1 MTKGSWDE
9 EGGFAQEAPS
19 LLSLSVT
26 HPPGCPRAWP
36 HQVPMARPLGVGL
49 GPSACSWVLEWG
61 VGCQEPLVGLAHTHH
76 CPAGRS
82 DAPSRPLS
90 TWTSPGW
97 GDSDGGRTV
106 LAPPSPYPSAP
117 GRGGGSRPAEG
128 WEGGPGPC
136 RPWQGGFLPA
146 LIGGTWLSAA
156 GSECQRSDF
165 VAGL

>member
-1 MTKGSWDE
+1 M
-9 EGGFAQEAPS
+9 
-19 LLSLSVT
+19 
-26 HPPGCPRAWP
+26 
-36 HQVPMARPLGVGL
+36 
-49 GPSACSWVLEWG
+49 
-61 VGCQEPLVGLAHTHH
+61 GLAHTHH

-82 DAPSRPLS
+82 EAPSPAFEHMDFAWGGRQRWCKDGAGSPLS
-90 TWTSPGW
+90 LPLCPWA
-97 GDSDGGRTV
+97 GG
-106 LAPPSPYPSAP
+106 A
-117 GRGGGSRPAEG
+117 GSRPAEG